1 MNITGPLP
9 NTAALSILKSAIKQ
23 PELALELLARTIDS
37 MSAQTPSAQ
46 KVQEFAEPVLSASAI
61 DIKI

>member
-9 NTAALSILKSAIKQ
+9 NTVALSILKSASKQ
-23 PELALELLARTIDS
+23 PELALELIARTLDS
-37 MSAQTPSAQ
+37 MSAQTSSAQ
-46 KVQEFAEPVLSASAI
+46 KAQESVEPVLSASAI